1 MYVYIN
7 SIFILST
14 KCENARHVRMPYKG
28 LREISLSTITVFMFN
43 AILNSWKFVYIL
55 FANGKVFYVSEKMK
69 RMFLQKS
76 VLFLV
81 VQLLFMDKDIAKFL
95 FVVFLCFLVPKIK
108 AQIESINLSV
118 ASWILYTT
126 TESRTTITF
135 YLFKACLKSNF
146 LNYPRCVFIFTLY
159 ISCEVFNDLFRIFLT
174 YCNFGVH
181 N

>member
-1 MYVYIN
+1 MYSNSLELSFYVLYIYIYIYPN

-28 LREISLSTITVFMFN
+28 LREISLSSITVFMFN
-43 AILNSWKFVYIL
+43 VILNSWKFLYIL
-55 FANGKVFYVSEKMK
+55 FVANGKVFYVSQKMK

-76 VLFLV
+76 GLFLV
-81 VQLLFMDKDIAKFL
+81 VQILFMDKDIAKLL

-118 ASWILYTT
+118 ASWVLYTT

-146 LNYPRCVFIFTLY
+146 LNYPRYVFIFTQH
-159 ISCEVFNDLFRIFLT
+159 I
-174 YCNFGVH
+174 
-181 N
+181 